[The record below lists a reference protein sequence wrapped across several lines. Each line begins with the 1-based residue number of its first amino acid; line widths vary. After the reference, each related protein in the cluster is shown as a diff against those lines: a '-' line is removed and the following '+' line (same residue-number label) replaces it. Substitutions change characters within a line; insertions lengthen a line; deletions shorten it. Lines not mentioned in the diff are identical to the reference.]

1 MVLIENA
8 TSITSRQKLKTFNTV
23 ILITKKSKNNQKD
36 SDITQ
41 STIEPAYA
49 SYNKYNIYPG
59 KANDDINNERIS
71 LYSYSLKVDKVE
83 GGKRRYELVL
93 Y

>member
-1 MVLIENA
+1 M
-8 TSITSRQKLKTFNTV
+8 
-23 ILITKKSKNNQKD
+23 ILVTKKGKSSQKE

-41 STIEPAYA
+41 GTIEPAYA

-83 GGKRRYELVL
+83 GKRRYELVL
-93 Y
+93 YEKKGRKNVNLCE